1 MAEAPEVLNEDD
13 LTKLQSAI
21 QKAERAEQIAE
32 MAEQAGLDVTQQKQ
46 RAKETRDQLLRIKNT
61 FFPGR

>member
-21 QKAERAEQIAE
+21 QQAERAEQIAE
-32 MAEQAGLDVTQQKQ
+32 MAEQAGLDVTQQKA
-46 RAKETRDQLLRIKNT
+46 RAKEARDRLLRIKNT